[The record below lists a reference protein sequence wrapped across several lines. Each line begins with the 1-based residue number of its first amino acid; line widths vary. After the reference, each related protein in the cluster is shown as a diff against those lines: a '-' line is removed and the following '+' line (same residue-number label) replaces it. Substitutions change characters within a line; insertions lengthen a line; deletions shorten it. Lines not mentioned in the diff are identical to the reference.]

1 MILKNKTQLF
11 AASKWLISAL
21 KKNVDSKWGDKICDS
36 KQMAVRTKQAK
47 YVLLLLFTQSC
58 PALQSHGLQHVR
70 LLCPLPSPRV
80 CSDCC
85 LFSLW
90 CYLTISSSATPVS
103 FCLHSFLA
111 SRSFPMK
118 GLFPSGGQSLYVKW
132 SEVAQSCLTL
142 CDPWTV
148 AHQAPQSMAF
158 SRQEYWSGL
167 PFPSPGDL
175 PDPGSN
181 LGLPHCKQTLYR
193 LSPFFGG
200 RGAGILQWVAIPFSR
215 RSSQP
220 RDWTQVSRIVV
231 RHFSTWATHQVAKAC
246 IAIYISDK
254 IDFNLKNVKKTKTL
268 YKDKGENHQEDISF

>member
-167 PFPSPGDL
+167 PFPSPGIFPTQDQTWVSHIASRRFTVWAPFLWGGEQEYCSGLPFPSPEDL
-175 PDPGSN
+175 PSPGTEPGSPA
-181 LGLPHCKQTLYR
+181 L
-193 LSPFFGG
+193 
-200 RGAGILQWVAIPFSR
+200 
-215 RSSQP
+215 
-220 RDWTQVSRIVV
+220 
-231 RHFSTWATHQVAKAC
+231 
-246 IAIYISDK
+246 
-254 IDFNLKNVKKTKTL
+254 
-268 YKDKGENHQEDISF
+268 